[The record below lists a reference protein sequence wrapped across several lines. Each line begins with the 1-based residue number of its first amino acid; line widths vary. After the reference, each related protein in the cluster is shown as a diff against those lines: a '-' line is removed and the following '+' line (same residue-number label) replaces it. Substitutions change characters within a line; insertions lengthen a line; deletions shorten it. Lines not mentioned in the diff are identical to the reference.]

1 MVLCDIINHIKEF
14 YAILSKLKRMSVE
27 QIDKIDVIST
37 APNGKVEL
45 TIADHLKW
53 NNEKSHLLILQDKL
67 NTYIDF
73 IESGQILENY
83 PNALNK
89 EIIISVVMKYAPTEN
104 SLIFLND
111 CEKFMEK
118 EGFEFTWKVS
128 QEE

>member
-1 MVLCDIINHIKEF
+1 
-14 YAILSKLKRMSVE
+14 MSVE